1 MYIPKA
7 FEESRSAELVRV
19 IESFSLGSLSY
30 CVNGRIDAIH
40 VPFEYSASPTGGV
53 LRAHVARANPIWTAL
68 ESGAEV
74 LVIFRGEDAYV
85 SPNWY
90 PSKHELHRQVP
101 TWNYQVVHA
110 RGKFK
115 AIDDEKTVRGI
126 VARLTRVHE
135 ARVQEAQP
143 WKMTDSA
150 ADYIDALLTDIVAI
164 EIEVTELVGI
174 TKASQNKDAR
184 DRGSVEANMKRVGKC
199 EMSGIIAHA
208 RNEKGTW
215 SEE

>member
-101 TWNYQVVHA
+101 TWNYQVVHV
-110 RGKFK
+110 RGKIRK
-115 AIDDEKTVRGI
+115 IDSVQALRGI
-126 VARLTRVHE
+126 LERQTAVLE
-135 ARVQEAQP
+135 ARAGEDKP
-143 WKMTDSA
+143 WKLTDSA
-150 ADYIDALLTDIVAI
+150 DDYIEQLMACVMAIQIDISLI
-164 EIEVTELVGI
+164 TGKSKLGQDEVT
-174 TKASQNKDAR
+174 R
-184 DRGSVEANMKRVGKC
+184 DREGA
-199 EMSGIIAHA
+199 AHA
-208 RNEKGTW
+208 LGERNA
-215 SEE
+215 SEISNAMLTAPIRKEP